1 MIAVEIKSTTGN
13 RGGRERFAL
22 LVVVLENTW
31 FGEVVEAKQDMVA
44 FFGCRPCG
52 Y

>member
-1 MIAVEIKSTTGN
+1 MGIKSTTGN
-13 RGGRERFAL
+13 REERERFAL

-31 FGEVVEAKQDMVA
+31 FGGEVVEAKQDMVA
-44 FFGCRPCG
+44 FFRCRPCG